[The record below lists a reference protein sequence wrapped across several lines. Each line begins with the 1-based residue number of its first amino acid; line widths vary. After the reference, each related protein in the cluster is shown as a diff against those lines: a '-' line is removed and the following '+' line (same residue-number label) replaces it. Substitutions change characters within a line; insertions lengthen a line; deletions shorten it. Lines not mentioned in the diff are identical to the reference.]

1 MKLNH
6 VIVVLVIALAAAV
19 LHGTEA
25 KKYQVGGDLGWTIPP
40 GGASTYASWA
50 SKHTLKVDKD
60 TLVFNFKAGENDS
73 TIVTKENYD
82 SCNTKDPLYQIKS
95 PGVVVGAS
103 TPGTFYFTCSFAGH
117 CHKGQ
122 REQKPKSIES
132 EATWVGLSLP
142 AALPLILHGLPRFN
156 FEAGENDLILETK
169 ENFHTCNT
177 AEPLLQFEG
186 PVYIGSANPSTLY
199 FTCSFAGHCQKRQ
212 KVAIDFEPPSNLACC
227 LVQVQVHVPW
237 PVRVLPMNL
246 RPPNISK

>member
-95 PGVVVGAS
+95 PGVVVVAAAMLQGTEAKKYRVGGNLGWTIPPGGAATYS
-103 TPGTFYFTCSFAGH
+103 SWASKYTF
-117 CHKGQ
+117 KVN
-122 REQKPKSIES
+122 K
-132 EATWVGLSLP
+132 
-142 AALPLILHGLPRFN
+142 
-156 FEAGENDLILETK
+156 DL
-169 ENFHTCNT
+169 
-177 AEPLLQFEG
+177 
-186 PVYIGSANPSTLY
+186 
-199 FTCSFAGHCQKRQ
+199 
-212 KVAIDFEPPSNLACC
+212 LAR
-227 LVQVQVHVPW
+227 VQ
-237 PVRVLPMNL
+237 L
-246 RPPNISK
+246 RSRRK